1 MAWYNEDSFARL
13 TKKRGGNTDVLEGLA
28 LHLSL
33 ILCWVAPF
41 SFVFCLVA
49 AIKEAVNGGNN
60 DISYGLGAAF
70 SLLVIVAAVVLA
82 ALV

>member
-1 MAWYNEDSFARL
+1 M
-13 TKKRGGNTDVLEGLA
+13 LEGLLRIA
-28 LHLSL
+28 LHLCL

-60 DISYGLGAAF
+60 DISYGLGARSACW
-70 SLLVIVAAVVLA
+70 
-82 ALV
+82 